1 MKFPASHSN
10 TGLSLTTCSLLR
22 HLLPTLLVAVLLAM
36 PCAAT
41 AQPAGCNSD
50 LKGSDKS
57 DFERGVEAYNNKR
70 FDLCI
75 KLMKGVSAH
84 RRDAADPYF
93 YLAAASARGEG
104 KPGIV
109 QAYLKRLFKVCPDY
123 PNALAYY
130 YQGLVDYTYQ
140 HYDEALRNLNRF
152 FDMANEQPNP
162 AYDAVYEEAS
172 SYLYWSEFL
181 AEAYENQVP
190 FNPQVLLQAST
201 KADEMLPYLTHDGNE
216 LYFLRAVA
224 EKDKNTFYS
233 KQFDEKKLLLYV
245 SRRKKDAN
253 GEWATYT
260 AGEPL
265 PAPFNQSG
273 EEGSVCLTA
282 DGKVLYYSILTHENG
297 YANCDLWY
305 TERQGGV
312 WQPLKNAGKN
322 VNGERTWESQPT
334 LTPDGQYLYF
344 VSNRPGGMGGTDIW
358 RCRRLPNGDWSRA
371 ENLGA
376 SVNTQGDEKFPYMH
390 ADGHTLYFAS
400 NGWQGFGGY
409 DMYFID
415 LADPSREYPTNLG
428 LPVNSEQDDIC
439 FGVSADGKRA
449 YFAGRATEN
458 YTGVGGGDIFTFE
471 LYPAAQ
477 PEEMSVVHGTL
488 KTKEGAPLSGIV
500 SVLRQHTEADRYL
513 VAADGQFAVA
523 LSVRGSNTVIA
534 TSEGCL
540 PMVFCGNA
548 TQLARD
554 ISSTDFSLL
563 HAELWG
569 RYPLRLPKGQRF
581 VTGNATQTGV
591 TSDADRTFSTILD
604 AYVDFLLE
612 HPRMRLRIEAPRLEE
627 AQAIRDYFVS
637 RQLRAERFE
646 YKSNVSL
653 AAPQIVITEM

>member
-1 MKFPASHSN
+1 MTHHCRPHILPILIA
-10 TGLSLTTCSLLR
+10 GILL
-22 HLLPTLLVAVLLAM
+22 LLCLPSAK
-36 PCAAT
+36 
-41 AQPAGCNSD
+41 AQPSGCNSD

-57 DFERGVEAYNNKR
+57 DFDRGVEAYNNKR

-75 KLMKGVSAH
+75 TLMKRVSGH

-104 KPGIV
+104 KPGLV

-140 HYDEALRNLNRF
+140 HYDEALRNLNRY
-152 FDMANEQPNP
+152 FDMANSQPDP

-181 AEAYENQVP
+181 SEAYENQVP
-190 FNPQVLLQAST
+190 FNPQVLHQAST
-201 KADEMLPYLTHDGNE
+201 KADELLPYLTHDGRE
-216 LYFLRAVA
+216 LYFLRAVT
-224 EKDKNTFYS
+224 EKDANTFYT
-233 KQFDEKKLLLYV
+233 KQFEEKRLRLYV
-245 SRRKKDAN
+245 SHRKEQTD
-253 GEWATYT
+253 GEWATFS

-265 PAPFNQSG
+265 PSPFNERG
-273 EEGSVCLTA
+273 EEGSVSLTA
-282 DGKVLYYSILTHENG
+282 DGRWLYYSILTREKG
-297 YANCDLWY
+297 YANCNIWY
-305 TERQGGV
+305 TERKGNV
-312 WQPLKNAGKN
+312 WQPLQNAGKN

-334 LTPDGQYLYF
+334 ITPDGQYLYF

-371 ENLGA
+371 ENLGS
-376 SVNTQGDEKFPYMH
+376 SVNTQGDEKFPFIH

-449 YFAGRATEN
+449 YYAGRATEN
-458 YTGVGGGDIFTFE
+458 YSGVGGSDIFSFE

-477 PEEMSVVHGTL
+477 PEEMTIVDGTL
-488 KTKEGAPLSGIV
+488 KSKQGKALAGTI
-500 SVLRQHTEADRYL
+500 SVLRQHTEADRYE
-513 VAADGQFAVA
+513 VGADGHFAIA
-523 LSVRGSNTVIA
+523 LAARGNNTVIA
-534 TSEGCL
+534 SAEGCL
-540 PMVFCGNA
+540 PVVFAGTAN
-548 TQLARD
+548 QLQRD
-554 ISSTDFSLL
+554 LHSADFTLL
-563 HAELWG
+563 TAELWG
-569 RYPLRLPKGQRF
+569 RYPLRLPKGQRLA
-581 VTGNATQTGV
+581 VEAGNAYSQV
-591 TSDADRTFSTILD
+591 TSSADRAFATILD

-612 HPRMRLRIEAPRLEE
+612 HPRMHIRIEAPRIEE

-637 RQLRAERFE
+637 RQLRAERFD
-646 YKSNVSL
+646 YKPNVAL
-653 AAPQIVITEM
+653 ASPQLVITEM